1 MLETASLAASSFIRD
16 LSLVHNNESQ
26 PHTNWAAKTK
36 HKGVASSESKHLK
49 PKIATKIFSVEL
61 FRIENT
67 IYKINLETKIG
78 CMTRPFSLRCIL
90 RPCRSAFVK
99 TYHWSSSG
107 TSKTNLHDF
116 PNDKRKWTKNSPVPV
131 LLIFSDFFD
140 KKFVLGLMY
149 FLQES
154 DRKII
159 SCKKYIKPRA
169 NFFVK
174 KITNNDQGTP
184 NFCKKYVFCHVLPR
198 NIFSARILQDVYFL
212 SRSCN
217 NLARIVLIFNQGILE
232 LLKVEQPLLESSSEM
247 DELPCITD
255 TKHTLDQMGT
265 SVP

>member
-1 MLETASLAASSFIRD
+1 MFLPTARGLIIFHAFCRARLSSLSELVDMFLKRALHSGVYSGSYSYSVSSMLETASLAASSFIRD

-107 TSKTNLHDF
+107 TSKTNLHVF

-131 LLIFSDFFD
+131 LLIFSDFFN

-154 DRKII
+154 GRKII

-169 NFFVK
+169 NFFCQK
-174 KITNNDQGTP
+174 FTKNDQGIP
-184 NFCKKYVFCHVLPR
+184 NFC
-198 NIFSARILQDVYFL
+198 
-212 SRSCN
+212 
-217 NLARIVLIFNQGILE
+217 
-232 LLKVEQPLLESSSEM
+232 
-247 DELPCITD
+247 
-255 TKHTLDQMGT
+255 
-265 SVP
+265 